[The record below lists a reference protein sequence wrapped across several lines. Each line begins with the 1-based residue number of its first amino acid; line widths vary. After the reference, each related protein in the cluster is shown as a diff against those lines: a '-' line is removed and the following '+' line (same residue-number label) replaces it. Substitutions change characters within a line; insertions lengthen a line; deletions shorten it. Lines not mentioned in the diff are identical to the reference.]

1 MWPALLLAPSL
12 HLPVHEHTLSN
23 GLEVVF
29 VIDGRA
35 PLIATELTFGVGA
48 AEDELARDG
57 LPGRQGVAHLVEHL
71 MFEGDYDALLAEA
84 GGESNAWTSHDWT
97 VYTAAAPAD
106 ALERLLYLEGQ
117 RLADPLR
124 GVSDDDLE
132 NQIAV
137 VLAERSLARGGGRGD
152 RALTESLYPPDH
164 PLHGPVLGD
173 PEDLGNISRD
183 EIAAFLGAWYQPAN
197 ATLVIGGDIDPE
209 HVLARAEHWLGGIDG
224 VEVPGRAVARSA
236 ASAGRHTLEEGT
248 PPTVMLAW
256 PTVPRGHPDEPA
268 LDLLA
273 DALSTALAGRVEA
286 GRLDEGRAWTENGRL
301 GGRLVISLSHH
312 RRSMRALLREAERI
326 RDRAI
331 KHSVPAVE
339 LTATQERWR
348 MHYVRAAQSLE
359 SRVSL
364 VAGCVRSVDEADC
377 LEAEIVARESLSSK
391 DILSAAQRYLLPEAQ
406 VTVGVHPSDKRPLP
420 AAAEVD
426 PL

>member
-1 MWPALLLAPSL
+1 M
-12 HLPVHEHTLSN
+12 
-23 GLEVVF
+23 
-29 VIDGRA
+29 
-35 PLIATELTFGVGA
+35 
-48 AEDELARDG
+48 
-57 LPGRQGVAHLVEHL
+57 AHLVEHL

-137 VLAERSLARGGGRGD
+137 VLAERSLARGSGRGD
-152 RALTESLYPPDH
+152 RALTESLYPPAH

-173 PEDLGNISRD
+173 PDVVGEISRA
-183 EIAAFLGAWYQPAN
+183 EIAAFLGAWYQPSN
-197 ATLVIGGDIDPE
+197 ATLVIGGDMDPA
-209 HVLARAEHWLGGIDG
+209 HVLARAEHWLGGVVGAD
-224 VEVPGRAVARSA
+224 VPARAA
-236 ASAGRHTLEEGT
+236 ASSAPRSGRHTLLEGT

-273 DALSTALAGRVEA
+273 DAMSTALAARIES

-312 RRSMRALLREAERI
+312 RRSVRGLLREAERI
-326 RDRAI
+326 RDRAL
-331 KHSVPAVE
+331 ARLMDADD
-339 LTATQERWR
+339 LTAIQSRWR

-364 VAGCVRSVDEADC
+364 VAGCLRGVGDPDC
-377 LEAEIVARESLSSK
+377 LEAEIVARESLSPQ
-391 DILSAAQRYLLPEAQ
+391 DILAVAQRYLQAEAQ
-406 VTVGVHPSDKRPLP
+406 ITLAVHPEDKRPLP
-420 AAAEVD
+420 SAPEVD